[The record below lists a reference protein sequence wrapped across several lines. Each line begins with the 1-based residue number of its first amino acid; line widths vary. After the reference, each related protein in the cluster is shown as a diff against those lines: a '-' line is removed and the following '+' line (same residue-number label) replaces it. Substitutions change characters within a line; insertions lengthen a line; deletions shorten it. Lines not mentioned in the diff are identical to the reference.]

1 MSLPAA
7 RPRDWTPAAVF
18 LTSLAV
24 LLLELS
30 LMRLFS
36 ATMHYHYAFIAIS
49 LALFGS
55 GAAGVAIAVVPER
68 LRERPLA
75 RASRAATAM
84 APATACALCVALL
97 VPKPAPVPEAP
108 AGALSVA
115 GIVCLYLACAL
126 PFLCG
131 GAAIAYALIG
141 SGTPLPRLYRA
152 DLLGAAAGGLL
163 LVPLLD
169 RLGGIDTVLVVPVLA
184 AGAAFLFAR
193 AAGRPALRPLA
204 VLAGA
209 VVLLA
214 ANTAFA
220 FLSIGDVKGVR
231 NKDLV
236 FSRWNSFSRVT
247 VSAENEERFL
257 ILFIDAD
264 AATGLTRNAGY
275 TGLHWEKKQTIS
287 AIPYYILDKPEVLV
301 LGPGG
306 GDDVLTARLFESP
319 RVDAV
324 EINPI
329 IARDIVT
336 SEPFRTYSANLFGQ
350 PGVRLFVDD
359 ARSFA
364 RRSGERYDLIE
375 ATLVDT
381 WAATATGAFSL
392 TENYLYTVEAFRD
405 FAARLKPEG
414 MLAFTRWYFE
424 PPDQMLR
431 LAALALEVMRQ
442 QGVTDPE
449 RRLMVFRDRLSPEG
463 RAPGLLLWKM
473 SPFTDAQIQ
482 TLEGI
487 AGYGEH
493 VPLYTPRTRKD
504 NDLTRLIAGADP
516 QSFYAAYP
524 TNVGPTTDD
533 APFFFNTVRPRDLL
547 HTRSAPLE
555 WRKTNAGTMVLFVSL
570 LLASLLVL
578 LFVFGP
584 LLLRRGEALGGA
596 GLSGFR
602 LLLVFALLGAGF
614 MVTEIVLVQK
624 LILFLGAPVY
634 ALTVGLV
641 GILFFSG
648 LGSGFS
654 GWIGGPRLAPV
665 LRGLLA
671 AAGVAILGYA
681 FLASR
686 LFDALVHLERPLRIG
701 VALAAIA
708 PLAVLL
714 GMLMPSALRRVQAVN
729 PSLLPW
735 AWGVNGGVSVLGSIG
750 AIVLGLAFG
759 FTAALWI
766 AAGLYLLA
774 AVVLPGDQP
783 VLTRARFTSATPP
796 RMTSVPTPM
805 RQSSGSPRMSQ
816 PRKTAMT
823 GLT

>member
-1 MSLPAA
+1 MSPPAA
-7 RPRDWTPAAVF
+7 RPRNPAPAAVF
-18 LTSLAV
+18 LASLAV

-55 GAAGVAIAVVPER
+55 GAAGVAIAVLPER
-68 LRERPLA
+68 FRERPLL
-75 RASRAATAM
+75 RAGQAAAAM
-84 APATACALCVALL
+84 APATALALCVALL

-108 AGALSVA
+108 AGALPVF

-141 SGTPLPRLYRA
+141 GGTPLFRLYRA

-184 AGAAFLFAR
+184 ALSSLLFAR
-193 AAGRPALRPLA
+193 AGGGAQVGSLA
-204 VLAGA
+204 VLAAA

-214 ANTAFA
+214 SNVAFG

-231 NKDLV
+231 NRDLV

-247 VSAENEERFL
+247 VSAQNEERFL
-257 ILFIDAD
+257 LVFIDAD
-264 AATGLTRNAGY
+264 AATPITRNAGY
-275 TGLHWEKKQTIS
+275 TGLHLEKKETIT
-287 AIPYYILDKPEVLV
+287 ALPYYILTRPEVLV

-306 GDDVLTARLFESP
+306 GDDVLMARLFEAP
-319 RVDAV
+319 KVDAV

-329 IARDIVT
+329 IARDIV
-336 SEPFRTYSANLFGQ
+336 SAEPFRTYAAGLFEL
-350 PGVRLFVDD
+350 PGVRLIVDD

-364 RRSGERYDLIE
+364 RRSGDRYDLIE

-405 FAARLKPEG
+405 FAARLRPDG
-414 MLAFTRWYFE
+414 LLAFTRWYFE

-431 LAALALEVMRQ
+431 LAGLALEVMRE

-473 SPFTDAQIQ
+473 SPFTDEEIDR
-482 TLEGI
+482 LEGT
-487 AGYGEH
+487 AAYGEH
-493 VPLYTPRTRKD
+493 VPLYTPRTRPD
-504 NDLTRLIAGADP
+504 NDFWHLIPPAGRER
-516 QSFYAAYP
+516 FYVSYP
-524 TNVGPTTDD
+524 TNVRPTTDD
-533 APFFFNTVRPRDLL
+533 APFFFNTLRPRDLL
-547 HTRSAPLE
+547 RTREAPLE
-555 WRKTNAGTMVLFVSL
+555 WRKTNAGTMVLFLSL
-570 LLASLLVL
+570 ALATLLVL

-584 LLLRRGEALGGA
+584 LLLRRGQALGGA
-596 GLSGFR
+596 GAAGFR
-602 LLLVFALLGAGF
+602 LLLVFALIGAGF

-648 LGSGFS
+648 LGSGWS
-654 GWIGGPRLAPV
+654 GRIGDVRLTGV
-665 LRGLLA
+665 LRALLA
-671 AAGVAILGYA
+671 AAGAVILGYA
-681 FLASR
+681 YLVSR
-686 LFDALVHLERPLRIG
+686 LFDALVHLERPLRIA
-701 VALAAIA
+701 VATAAIA

-714 GMLMPSALRRVQAVN
+714 GMLMPSALRRVQALN
-729 PSLLPW
+729 PALLPW

-759 FTAALWI
+759 FTAALWT

-774 AVVLPGDQP
+774 GIVLP
-783 VLTRARFTSATPP
+783 S
-796 RMTSVPTPM
+796 
-805 RQSSGSPRMSQ
+805 SPR
-816 PRKTAMT
+816 T
-823 GLT
+823 